1 MRVIFDENMPKVV
14 AHAVKIIAEAEAR
27 GAGAGLEVLHAL
39 DLISKGTL
47 DVPLIQVIADGSHSK
62 AVLITTDKSMRT
74 RQHERAAF
82 TETGCIGIVL
92 RLGWNHASMWDRAR
106 YSLLWWSAWIET
118 VRDAKPGTLW
128 ECPWSQRPKKL
139 KAF

>member
-1 MRVIFDENMPKVV
+1 MRVVFDENMPKVV
-14 AHAVKIIAEAEAR
+14 AHAVKIIAEAEA
-27 GAGAGLEVLHAL
+27 GGPGETLEVLHAL
-39 DLISKGTL
+39 DLIAKGTP
-47 DVPLIQVIADGSHSK
+47 DVLLIQAIADGSHGT

-92 RLGWNHASMWDRAR
+92 RQGWNHASMWERAR
-106 YSLLWWSAWIET
+106 FSLLWWGAWIET
-118 VRDAKPGTLW
+118 ARDAKPGTLW

>member
-1 MRVIFDENMPKVV
+1 MRVVFDENMPNAV
-14 AHAVKIIAEAEAR
+14 AHAVKAIAEAEAHSS
-27 GAGAGLEVLHAL
+27 GMGLEVLHAL
-39 DLISKGTL
+39 DLITKGTL
-47 DVPLIQVIADGSHSK
+47 DVPLIQAIAEGSHST

-92 RLGWNHASMWDRAR
+92 RQGWNHASMWDRAR
-106 YSLLWWSAWIET
+106 YSLLWWEAWLET
-118 VRDAKPGTLW
+118 MQAAAPGTLW
-128 ECPWSQRPKKL
+128 ECPWSQRPKRL